1 MGILYLMSE
10 KTIENPCSTK
20 TIDVLDR
27 SALVKIAK
35 KLNIK
40 PKELEYMA
48 SAFEHKDLKL
58 ALT

>member
-1 MGILYLMSE
+1 MSE

-35 KLNIK
+35 KLNIEGSSNGFTK
-40 PKELEYMA
+40 PYRKKEYINDRRRGG
-48 SAFEHKDLKL
+48 K
-58 ALT
+58 